1 MLIVELPAAE
11 RVPIQTPFHKDN
23 LLLLHNNSYRH
34 KDNRNTYTMSLKIAI
49 EVSNCFPLTLSCARN
64 CKYEVVKSLFE
75 QLILRLSLHVIKRN

>member
-1 MLIVELPAAE
+1 MIEELPAAE
-11 RVPIQTPFHKDN
+11 RVPIQTHFLSGDN
-23 LLLLHNNSYRH
+23 LLLLHNNTYRH